1 MSVIGAHSLHI
12 NRLKGRRRDGTPDK
26 SATPSQDPQDENRP
40 PSRQIIWDE
49 EVEKMQIKADDLD
62 KVRAPQ
68 PPTEPAPLS
77 TAHITVRK
85 MKPASELNKP
95 KLKSVM
101 VAKPAS
107 PEAPLKPVDYSGYA
121 GPRYDSAG
129 RVIPHSILGSYE
141 DYHKE
146 ATQCGDLLD
155 IPTPRIDDAFSDNKP
170 TLKYEKKRKPVEQT
184 PRKADENNALRNW
197 QLRMLERKRQQ
208 GYISKLLLKD
218 QEDLVMNQAETYRQ
232 TQEERYLIERTI
244 PFVDYGKGYRVG
256 SEFFKQQERFG
267 DELSGVHMTLTQ
279 SERGYPPPVEYVGI
293 PDVVRKEKGQPVGIE
308 ARVTFE
314 AYTGNRITSYL
325 EVINDGTTSVFYD
338 WKRPV
343 LCGGAA
349 LVLTLRGLALQEDKF
364 EKKREELERE
374 LDSKQ
379 SQQVATQ
386 LLEEILSGVRT
397 PKRAQSPVDAYITE
411 EEIFHRNNPGMFY
424 RHDAVQEMKQI
435 HQQLYPE
442 EEQDTAVWDLCVLD
456 LQDMIMELDDEDERK
471 ESLLAQMNATAA
483 KLTFA
488 PPAPSHQ
495 KLLNLCRKGTRP
507 GDKGGK
513 PDAAKDK
520 KPAAAKDAKAGKAAK
535 ELLELGALLEDM
547 LCRLLAGAATALCIG
562 GQSELPVRVWLAL
575 AGEEEFKAGVSL
587 GREIEE
593 SKIRQRRDGG
603 RARIV
608 EYRK

>member
-293 PDVVRKEKGQPVGIE
+293 PDVVRKEKGVVLPGETLRFPFVFKSECAGVFTEQWL
-308 ARVTFE
+308 
-314 AYTGNRITSYL
+314 L
-325 EVINDGTTSVFYD
+325 ET
-338 WKRPV
+338 RPV

-483 KLTFA
+483 KTNLRPTSSVA
-488 PPAPSHQ
+488 PKTP
-495 KLLNLCRKGTRP
+495 
-507 GDKGGK
+507 
-513 PDAAKDK
+513 
-520 KPAAAKDAKAGKAAK
+520 
-535 ELLELGALLEDM
+535 
-547 LCRLLAGAATALCIG
+547 
-562 GQSELPVRVWLAL
+562 
-575 AGEEEFKAGVSL
+575 
-587 GREIEE
+587 
-593 SKIRQRRDGG
+593 
-603 RARIV
+603 
-608 EYRK
+608 